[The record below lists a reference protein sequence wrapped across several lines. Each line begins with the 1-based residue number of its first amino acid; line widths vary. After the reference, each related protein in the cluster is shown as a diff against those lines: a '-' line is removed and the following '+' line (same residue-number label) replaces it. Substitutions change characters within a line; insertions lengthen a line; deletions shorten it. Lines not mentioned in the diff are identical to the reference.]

1 MMSIRK
7 TLAIAC
13 VSVGMMLSNISC
25 ASSEDVVTSTA
36 NGKSYYHM
44 MLSLNDHSI
53 SSIKEFSAEQFV
65 MNGGQFE
72 VRVQQNSFPIKAPNC
87 KGDLILRMPWTNS
100 DLSVAEVFIDE
111 KYNVYKAIV
120 GASKSEGS
128 NVDVYIELNPY
139 VQMTGDDFELTE
151 CNVFFRH
158 ANGQYIPKTGPLD

>member
-1 MMSIRK
+1 MSIRK
-7 TLAIAC
+7 ILAVAC
-13 VSVGMMLSNISC
+13 VSAGVLLSNISC
-25 ASSEDVVTSTA
+25 ASSENVVTSA
-36 NGKSYYHM
+36 SNGKSYHHLK
-44 MLSLNDHSI
+44 LSLNDQSI
-53 SSIKEFSAEQFV
+53 SSIKEFSADQFV

-72 VRVQQNSFPIKAPNC
+72 VRVLQNSFPIKAPNC

-100 DLSVAEVFIDE
+100 DLSAAEVFIDE

-128 NVDVYIELNPY
+128 NVDVYLELNPY

-158 ANGQYIPKTGPLD
+158 ANGQYIPKTGTLN

>member
-1 MMSIRK
+1 MSIKK
-7 TLAIAC
+7 TLAIAY
-13 VSVGMMLSNISC
+13 VSAGVIFSNVSC
-25 ASSEDVVTSTA
+25 ASNEDVVTTTS
-36 NGKSYYHM
+36 NGKNYYHM
-44 MLSLNDHSI
+44 KLSLNNQSI
-53 SSIKEFSAEQFV
+53 SSIKEFREAQFV

-100 DLSVAEVFIDE
+100 DLSAADVFIDE

-120 GASKSEGS
+120 DASKSEGS

-139 VQMTGDDFELTE
+139 VQMTGDGFELTE

-158 ANGQYIPKTGPLD
+158 ANGQYIPKTGKLN

>member
-1 MMSIRK
+1 MNIRK

-13 VSVGMMLSNISC
+13 VGAGVMLSNVSC
-25 ASSEDVVTSTA
+25 ASSEDVVTSTS
-36 NGKSYYHM
+36 NGKSYYHLK
-44 MLSLNDHSI
+44 LSLNDQSI
-53 SSIKEFSAEQFV
+53 SSIKEFSADQFA

-100 DLSVAEVFIDE
+100 NLDTAEDFIDE

-120 GASKSEGS
+120 GTSKSEVG

-139 VQMTGDDFELTE
+139 VQLVANDFELTE

-158 ANGQYIPKTGPLD
+158 ANGQYIPKTGALN